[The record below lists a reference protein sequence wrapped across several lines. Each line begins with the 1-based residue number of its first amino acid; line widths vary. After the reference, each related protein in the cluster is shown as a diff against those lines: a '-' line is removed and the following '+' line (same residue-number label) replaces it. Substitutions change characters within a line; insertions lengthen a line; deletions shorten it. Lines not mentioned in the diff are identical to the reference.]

1 MMEPLQ
7 VAARAGGWRIAF
19 DILMVVL
26 KALVLTILW
35 TAVVEYMDD
44 LVMAAI
50 RRRIQDDGLLALTI
64 RPIEFWDTRP
74 WLPEGTTA
82 DTMRIRHRRDGFAF
96 VPQDRA
102 PIDGEI
108 TFGETSISLDY
119 IRSNWTGWELLG
131 HETNDADPCQQILFL
146 RPR

>member
-50 RRRIQDDGLLALTI
+50 RRSWQTTGHDWHCPFPLSLAYSGPIIPLALLYQGRSFPSIARGRSRSVLRGAVAVTAGLLYLGTLSA
-64 RPIEFWDTRP
+64 
-74 WLPEGTTA
+74 EGY
-82 DTMRIRHRRDGFAF
+82 
-96 VPQDRA
+96 P
-102 PIDGEI
+102 
-108 TFGETSISLDY
+108 SIATH
-119 IRSNWTGWELLG
+119 IFEPGV
-131 HETNDADPCQQILFL
+131 QM
-146 RPR
+146 